1 MRQRIHHFTAAAV
14 CALLMVGCGGGDEIT
29 REPESTLLNGAGAA
43 RNATA
48 LNSGRDE
55 FAPVLLDDGM
65 TCLVTSNR
73 EQEGSTRVLSPEFL
87 FGEAVYAVSRP
98 AASPMLTLDRV
109 ETWSPLAK
117 LAPGRLDRVNSG
129 TPAFDPATGR
139 IYYGATYLNTGD
151 GGTDIHSLP
160 WPVPGEAD
168 TAASP
173 ESAARNERTLNSRW
187 WEAHPTIAP
196 DGSAMVFASD
206 RIATLPSVSDTGRR
220 APRLWIARKAGE
232 GWGTPELLPEP
243 VNSGTAEMSPHFG
256 VDGWLYFATKRWPDA
271 GFEIVRSRYDEGK
284 WTQPERLRAPFNS
297 TFDDVFPFLS
307 ADRMQ
312 LLFSSNRPGG
322 KGGYDIWFSEV
333 KYCVPLEVLVRLTD
347 ADGSES
353 SAQPAADVEL
363 EVVETATGRTV
374 LRESTAG
381 DGRMNAQCLPV
392 NTGMIVRPSARNCYQ
407 NPGGVEFTTPL
418 PADIGDGVRI
428 TIDLKRLALPEFYVV
443 SDSIPFFVTGYWY
456 PNTTTELRRLRGRLT
471 GGKELPTANFI
482 DTTDY
487 DYDAAAL
494 RVDQWFDKLYG
505 EIDRMLVPMLD
516 TCYGAADTLI
526 ITVVG
531 HVDPRGLAWGKFDEK
546 EEIRTLGAVI
556 SPGDVMQRQEG
567 NVKLSHLR
575 AWYAMRMI
583 DTQMDSRSDRY
594 RFLRAQHRI
603 RYQANGGEIGYGEGG
618 TKAGP
623 INDALKRKFT
633 VAVEVRKKR

>member
-1 MRQRIHHFTAAAV
+1 MRQRIQLSMAAAV
-14 CALLMVGCGGGDEIT
+14 CFLLIAGCGGGDEIT
-29 REPESTLLNGAGAA
+29 REPESTFSHGAGAA
-43 RNATA
+43 RNATV
-48 LNSGRDE
+48 LNSERDE
-55 FAPVLLDDGM
+55 FAPVLINDGR

-73 EQEGSTRVLSPEFL
+73 EQEGRTRVLSPEFL
-87 FGEAVYAVSRP
+87 FGEAVYAATR
-98 AASPMLTLDRV
+98 AEASPLLTLDRG

-129 TPAFDPATGR
+129 TPAIDAAAGR
-139 IYYGATYLNTGD
+139 VYFGATYLNTGD

-160 WPVPGEAD
+160 WPLPSEAEAG
-168 TAASP
+168 AAAQ
-173 ESAARNERTLNSRW
+173 AAPRNEQALNSRW

-206 RIATLPSVSDTGRR
+206 RVAALPSVSDTGRR
-220 APRLWIARKAGE
+220 APQLWMARKSGD
-232 GWGTPELLPEP
+232 GWGVPELLPEP
-243 VNSGTAEMSPHFG
+243 VNTGTAEMSPHFG
-256 VDGWLYFATKRWPDA
+256 VDGWLYYSTKRWPDA
-271 GFEIVRSRYDEGK
+271 GFEIVRSRLDGGT
-284 WTQPERLRAPFNS
+284 WTQPERLHAPFNS
-297 TFDDVFPFLS
+297 TADDVFPFLS
-307 ADRMQ
+307 ADRMH

-322 KGGYDIWFSEV
+322 KGGYDIWFGDV
-333 KYCVPLEVLVRLTD
+333 KYCVPLDVLVRLTD

-353 SAQPAADVEL
+353 SAQPAADVAL
-363 EVVETATGRTV
+363 EVVETATGRTI
-374 LRESTAG
+374 LNERTAG

-392 NTGMIVRPSARNCYQ
+392 NTAFVVRPSARNCYQ
-407 NPGGVEFTTPL
+407 NPGGVEFTTPR
-418 PADIGDGVRI
+418 PEDIGEGVRI
-428 TIDLKRLALPEFYVV
+428 TIDLRRLALPEFYVV

-456 PNTTTELRRLRGRLT
+456 PNTTSELHRLRGRLA
-471 GGKELPTANFI
+471 GGKDLPTANFI
-482 DTTDY
+482 DTSDY
-487 DYDAAAL
+487 DYDAAAR
-494 RVDQWFDKLYG
+494 RVDQWFDKLYS

-556 SPGDVMQRQEG
+556 SPGAVMQKQEG

-594 RFLRAQHRI
+594 RFLRGQHRI
-603 RYQANGGEIGYGEGG
+603 RYQANGGEIGFGEGG
-618 TKAGP
+618 TKGGLV
-623 INDALKRKFT
+623 NDALKRKFT